1 MNNITIDIDD
11 MINNIFNNPP
21 KDNKSIHLSF
31 DVNDEYELFK
41 ILVDILTSGLKIL
54 FGDANG
60 KVNINLITE
69 NDFKI
74 IEKYFNSFG
83 FDIKYK
89 YDIPL
94 YNLKVDEN
102 TELPSLD
109 NTSEKKNNLDTKNDL
124 NLYYF
129 TLKTDDIKYEISFDY
144 L

>member
-11 MINNIFNNPP
+11 MINNIFTNDPQ
-21 KDNKSIHLSF
+21 DIKSIQLSF

-41 ILVDILTSGLKIL
+41 ILVDILTHGLKIL
-54 FGDANG
+54 FGDEND
-60 KVNINLITE
+60 KVDINTITE
-69 NDFKI
+69 NDFKT

-94 YNLKVDEN
+94 DKLNIDEN

-109 NTSEKKNNLDTKNDL
+109 DSNTENEDDGKNQLR
-124 NLYYF
+124 LYYF
-129 TLKTDDIKYEISFDY
+129 TLKTDNIKYEISFDY

>member
-11 MINNIFNNPP
+11 MINNIFTNEPQ
-21 KDNKSIHLSF
+21 DIKSIQLSF
-31 DVNDEYELFK
+31 DVNDEYELFT
-41 ILVDILTSGLKIL
+41 ILVDILTHGLKIL
-54 FGDANG
+54 FGDEND
-60 KVNINLITE
+60 KVDINTITE
-69 NDFKI
+69 NDFKT

-94 YNLKVDEN
+94 DQLNIDEN

-109 NTSEKKNNLDTKNDL
+109 DSNTENEDDGKNQLR
-124 NLYYF
+124 LYYF
-129 TLKTDDIKYEISFDY
+129 TLKTDNIKYEISFDY

>member
-1 MNNITIDIDD
+1 MNNITIYIDD
-11 MINNIFNNPP
+11 MINTIFSNEPQ
-21 KDNKSIHLSF
+21 DIKSIQLSF

-54 FGDANG
+54 FGDENK
-60 KVNINLITE
+60 KVNINRITE
-69 NDFKI
+69 NDFKK

-94 YNLKVDEN
+94 DKINIDEN
-102 TELPSLD
+102 TELPSLYSTTTENID
-109 NTSEKKNNLDTKNDL
+109 DVKNQLR
-124 NLYYF
+124 LYYF
-129 TLKTDDIKYEISFDY
+129 TLRTDNIKYEISFDY

>member
-11 MINNIFNNPP
+11 MINNIFKNEP
-21 KDNKSIHLSF
+21 KDKKSIHLSF

-54 FGDANG
+54 FGDENK
-60 KVNINLITE
+60 KVDINQITE
-69 NDFKI
+69 NDFITIK
-74 IEKYFNSFG
+74 KYFNSFG

-94 YNLKVDEN
+94 DQIQIDEH

-109 NTSEKKNNLDTKNDL
+109 HSALENESKSTNNLQ
-124 NLYYF
+124 LYYF
-129 TLKTDDIKYEISFDY
+129 NIKTDTLKYEISFDY

>member
-11 MINNIFNNPP
+11 MINNIFTKEPQ
-21 KDNKSIHLSF
+21 DIKSIQLSF
-31 DVNDEYELFK
+31 DVNDEYELFT
-41 ILVDILTSGLKIL
+41 ILVDILTHGLKIL
-54 FGDANG
+54 FGDEND
-60 KVNINLITE
+60 KVNINTITE
-69 NDFKI
+69 NDFKT

-94 YNLKVDEN
+94 DKLNIDEN

-109 NTSEKKNNLDTKNDL
+109 DSNTENEDDGKNQLR
-124 NLYYF
+124 LYYF
-129 TLKTDDIKYEISFDY
+129 TLKTYNIKYEISFDY

>member
-60 KVNINLITE
+60 KVNINLI
-69 NDFKI
+69 
-74 IEKYFNSFG
+74 
-83 FDIKYK
+83 
-89 YDIPL
+89 
-94 YNLKVDEN
+94 NLKVDEN

-109 NTSEKKNNLDTKNDL
+109 NTSEKKNNLDTKKNDL

>member
-11 MINNIFNNPP
+11 MINNIFTNEPQ
-21 KDNKSIHLSF
+21 DIKSIQLSF
-31 DVNDEYELFK
+31 DVTDEYELFK
-41 ILVDILTSGLKIL
+41 ILVDILTHGLKIL
-54 FGDANG
+54 FGDEND
-60 KVNINLITE
+60 KVDINTITE
-69 NDFKI
+69 TDFKT

-94 YNLKVDEN
+94 DKLNIDEN

-109 NTSEKKNNLDTKNDL
+109 DSNTENEDDGKNQLR
-124 NLYYF
+124 LYYF
-129 TLKTDDIKYEISFDY
+129 TLKTDNIKYEISFDY

>member
-11 MINNIFNNPP
+11 MINNIFTNDPQ
-21 KDNKSIHLSF
+21 DIKSIQLSF
-31 DVNDEYELFK
+31 DVNDEYELFT
-41 ILVDILTSGLKIL
+41 ILVDILTHGLKIL
-54 FGDANG
+54 FGDEND
-60 KVNINLITE
+60 KVDINTITE
-69 NDFKI
+69 NDFKT

-94 YNLKVDEN
+94 DQLNIDEN

-109 NTSEKKNNLDTKNDL
+109 DSNTENEDDGKNQLR
-124 NLYYF
+124 LYYF
-129 TLKTDDIKYEISFDY
+129 TLKTDNIKYEISFDY

>member
-11 MINNIFNNPP
+11 MINNIFTNDPQ
-21 KDNKSIHLSF
+21 DIKSIQLSF
-31 DVNDEYELFK
+31 DVNDEYELFT
-41 ILVDILTSGLKIL
+41 ILVDILTHGLKIL
-54 FGDANG
+54 FGDENG
-60 KVNINLITE
+60 KVNINTITE
-69 NDFKI
+69 NDFKT

-94 YNLKVDEN
+94 DKLNIDEN

-109 NTSEKKNNLDTKNDL
+109 DSITENVDDGKNQLR
-124 NLYYF
+124 LYYF
-129 TLKTDDIKYEISFDY
+129 TLKTDNIKYEISFDY

>member
-11 MINNIFNNPP
+11 MINNIFTNKPQ
-21 KDNKSIHLSF
+21 DIKSIQLSF

-41 ILVDILTSGLKIL
+41 ILVDILTHGLKIL
-54 FGDANG
+54 FGDEND
-60 KVNINLITE
+60 KVDINTITE
-69 NDFKI
+69 NDFKT

-94 YNLKVDEN
+94 DQLNIEEN
-102 TELPSLD
+102 TELPRLD
-109 NTSEKKNNLDTKNDL
+109 DSNTENEDNGKNQLR
-124 NLYYF
+124 LYYF
-129 TLKTDDIKYEISFDY
+129 TLKTDNIKYEISFDY